1 MRFVARITQGSWTDT
16 EATVAMTVDDP
27 LNNQGRNS
35 MLWLSEPVKAF
46 HYAGL
51 LRNGET
57 GVQASLNKP
66 LVIANIRKFG
76 LNTLHLVLGS

>member
-1 MRFVARITQGSWTDT
+1 
-16 EATVAMTVDDP
+16 
-27 LNNQGRNS
+27 

>member
-1 MRFVARITQGSWTDT
+1 
-16 EATVAMTVDDP
+16 
-27 LNNQGRNS
+27 

-57 GVQASLNKP
+57 GAQASLNKP

-76 LNTLHLVLGS
+76 LNTLRLVLGS